1 MFVAELCCVLI
12 AQYSEKQGE
21 EVQKFEK
28 GKSRGWDKF
37 NSQEILK
44 NKWRDLFSTLSR
56 NCFIVSTSFH
66 LSNTQNPWFPFF
78 SVIQK

>member
-12 AQYSEKQGE
+12 AQYSEKQGK

-37 NSQEILK
+37 NSLEVLK
-44 NKWRDLFSTLSR
+44 NK
-56 NCFIVSTSFH
+56 CF
-66 LSNTQNPWFPFF
+66 LL
-78 SVIQK
+78 